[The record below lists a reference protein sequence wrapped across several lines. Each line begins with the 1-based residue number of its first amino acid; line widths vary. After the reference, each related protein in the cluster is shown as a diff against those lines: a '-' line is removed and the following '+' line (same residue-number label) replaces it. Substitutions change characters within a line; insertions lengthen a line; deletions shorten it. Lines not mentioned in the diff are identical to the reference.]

1 MSKEA
6 KEFLLKPESAKLS
19 ISQIMQSFAD
29 EQNKKEKQR
38 HALEELTQT
47 STIDE
52 LGEEVKKLEG
62 ENKELKQ
69 QLEGMEKVAMA
80 ATSSEVTL
88 HEENQKLKKQLEE
101 AKRKVSDTLNLV
113 KSELK
118 EEEHSKLSKT
128 MNPYRTDKIKFLRRT
143 INHLN
148 QEG

>member
-52 LGEEVKKLEG
+52 LVEKVKKLEG

-69 QLEGMEKVAMA
+69 QLEDANKLLTEIHH
-80 ATSSEVTL
+80 L
-88 HEENQKLKKQLEE
+88 HLCEQEGIGSGQPSPNEWFDAVNKI
-101 AKRKVSDTLNLV
+101 SD
-113 KSELK
+113 
-118 EEEHSKLSKT
+118 
-128 MNPYRTDKIKFLRRT
+128 Y
-143 INHLN
+143 LN
-148 QEG
+148 QSK